1 MIWRL
6 KLEDLDRTN
15 RLVAIPAYST
25 HLLIF
30 SPSQLLTSSSSS
42 QKLLVIFG
50 MSQSFTSQKYFTQ
63 INLIYFTQAGVMI
76 VFAAVV
82 FALVYSGQFVPTTDQ
97 SLADNLTYLLTA
109 VVIAGYAGAHFLY
122 RHMLSRIDK
131 TKDLKQ
137 KMPGYL
143 PALLV
148 RSACLELP
156 GMLAAVV
163 LFMTAKL
170 FLFAIPVFTFVVFYL
185 MRPTPATI
193 AEDLHL
199 TDKEKSM
206 LNDPNA
212 IIAER

>member
-1 MIWRL
+1 
-6 KLEDLDRTN
+6 
-15 RLVAIPAYST
+15 
-25 HLLIF
+25 
-30 SPSQLLTSSSSS
+30 
-42 QKLLVIFG
+42 

-63 INLIYFTQAGVMI
+63 INLIYFTQAGVML

-97 SLADNLTYLLTA
+97 SLADKLTYLLMA

-131 TKDLKQ
+131 TKGLKQ

-193 AEDLHL
+193 AEDLQL